1 MHYSLE
7 DPLEHRKHGMRHDPF
22 KALVAPRPI
31 GWIGS
36 VSKAGV
42 LNLAP
47 YSFFNAVSDSPPM
60 VMFSSVGRKDS
71 VNNIEETGEFTCSMA
86 TEALVDGMNLS
97 SAPVAANVDEHALA
111 KLATATSLVV
121 KPPRVAQSP
130 SALECRLWKMIS
142 LPRID
147 ESKPEIV
154 MVFGQVVA
162 IYIDD
167 TYVEGG
173 MVNTGAMRP
182 LARMGYMDYS
192 VVRPDT
198 VITLNRPVAS
208 ADKQSATVQPGPW
221 DGVYR

>member
-7 DPLEHRKHGMRHDPF
+7 NRNEHRNHGMAHNPF

-31 GWIGS
+31 GWIS
-36 VSKAGV
+36 SISKAGV

-47 YSFFNAVSDSPPM
+47 YSFFNAVSDAPPL
-60 VMFSSVGRKDS
+60 VMFSSAGRKDS
-71 VNNIEETGEFTCSMA
+71 LTNIEETGEFTCSMA
-86 TEALVDGMNLS
+86 TEALVDAMNLS
-97 SAPVAANVDEHALA
+97 SAPVAPNVDEFRLA
-111 KLATATSLVV
+111 ILETAPSLVV
-121 KPPRVAQSP
+121 KPPRVAASP
-130 SALECRLWKMIS
+130 SALECRLWKTLA
-142 LPRID
+142 LPRTED
-147 ESKPEIV
+147 SQTEHV
-154 MVFGQVVA
+154 VVFGHVVA

-167 TYVEGG
+167 AYVQNGI
-173 MVNTGAMRP
+173 VDTGAMRP

-208 ADKQSATVQPGPW
+208 ADKQTASVKPGPW